1 MSEDQDIAAMRREYM
16 QAGLQEADLADDP
29 VTQFKAWFDAAR
41 RTSTRDPNAMTL
53 ATVDP
58 DGRPSARIVLLKQV
72 DTEGFVF
79 YTNYRS
85 RKGRALD
92 SHPAAALVFWW
103 DALERQVRVEGA
115 VEKVDPSV
123 SDAYFRSRPY
133 ASQLGAIA
141 SEQSA
146 AIPSR
151 ATLETRMS
159 ELNDRYREGEVPRPG
174 HWGGYRVRP
183 QAVEFWQGR
192 ASRLHDRLRYTRERD
207 AWLVQRLA
215 P

>member
-1 MSEDQDIAAMRREYM
+1 MRREYM
-16 QAGLQEADLADDP
+16 QAGFQETDLADDP
-29 VTQFKAWFDAAR
+29 ITQFKAWFDAAR
-41 RTSTRDPNAMTL
+41 TSARDPNAMTL

-72 DTEGFVF
+72 DAEGFVF

-85 RKGRALD
+85 RKGRALE
-92 SHPAAALVFWW
+92 SHAAAALVFWW
-103 DALERQVRVEGA
+103 DALERQVRVEGS
-115 VEKVDPSV
+115 VEKVDPAV
-123 SDAYFRSRPY
+123 SDAYFHSRPY

-146 AIPSR
+146 VIPSR
-151 ATLETRMS
+151 AALETRMS
-159 ELNDRYREGEVPRPG
+159 ELSDRYGEGEVPRPD

-192 ASRLHDRLRYTRERD
+192 ASRLHDRLRYTLDRG
-207 AWLVQRLA
+207 AWHVQRLA